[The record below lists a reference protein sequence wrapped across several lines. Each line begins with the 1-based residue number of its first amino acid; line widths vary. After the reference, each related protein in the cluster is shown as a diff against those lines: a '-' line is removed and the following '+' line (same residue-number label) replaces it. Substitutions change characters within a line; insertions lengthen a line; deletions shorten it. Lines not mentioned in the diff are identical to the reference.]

1 MRAGGLVRPL
11 HGAILRPIVAAT
23 ALATIIMGAA
33 FGRETKRLPAAGKRW
48 AGQLGKKLSP
58 IEAYVPMRK
67 HPQLFESLLRD
78 EWLADTVRDLV
89 AAARNGT
96 RHLDLVEEAPG
107 VYSFELFTPAFA
119 DAFLDEVDA
128 YAESGLPV
136 RRPNSMNNYGLI
148 VNEIGMKQAL
158 TELQRE
164 ILWPVARLLWPT
176 HGSAFHDH
184 HSFMVRY
191 RPDEDAGLD
200 MHTDDSDVTFNVC
213 LGKEFTGAGLTFCGM
228 GGHQDHRQFAFQY
241 KHVKGRAVVHLGTK
255 RHGAD
260 DIISGDRRNLI
271 IWNHNN
277 DWRLSGAYR
286 RRMSRYSKES
296 GEPDERCLSYT
307 HDRDYAAYKPYPPGV
322 REKGLAQRAWCPPP
336 RACYDT
342 MSEKLDEPPRD
353 PYGRGG
359 MCPVE

>member
-48 AGQLGKKLSP
+48 AGQLSKKLSP

-148 VNEIGMKQAL
+148 VLSRRGNFA
-158 TELQRE
+158 
-164 ILWPVARLLWPT
+164 
-176 HGSAFHDH
+176 
-184 HSFMVRY
+184 
-191 RPDEDAGLD
+191 DE
-200 MHTDDSDVTFNVC
+200 S
-213 LGKEFTGAGLTFCGM
+213 
-228 GGHQDHRQFAFQY
+228 
-241 KHVKGRAVVHLGTK
+241 
-255 RHGAD
+255 
-260 DIISGDRRNLI
+260 
-271 IWNHNN
+271 
-277 DWRLSGAYR
+277 R
-286 RRMSRYSKES
+286 RRRGRDVAISWSRSDAVAATWLFRGVAATPRPRRGYFVES
-296 GEPDERCLSYT
+296 R
-307 HDRDYAAYKPYPPGV
+307 R
-322 REKGLAQRAWCPPP
+322 RR
-336 RACYDT
+336 
-342 MSEKLDEPPRD
+342 
-353 PYGRGG
+353 
-359 MCPVE
+359 